1 MRSFDLLSLLTLAAL
16 TVSGFPSTAVAAP
29 VAELSDKELVVRNL
43 TPGSAVA
50 LLAVAH
56 EPAYYMMRVVARR
69 ELLKDDDKDGVV
81 RYVPDHGVAFRSI
94 WIVVDVASGESAM
107 TTPAGY
113 EPVEMYQRG
122 AGRGQAVQAIVNTL
136 DIGREAVEILL
147 VRPGEGAWFVTA
159 RDRGFSDQD
168 GQANGR
174 IRLNPRKLRSPQGA
188 YGEGPHAMRN
198 GDVVAM
204 IDPDILEYWWATMGR
219 GGN

>member
-1 MRSFDLLSLLTLAAL
+1 MRSFELLSLLTLVTL

-29 VAELSDKELVVRNL
+29 VAELTDKELIVRNL
-43 TPGSAVA
+43 TPGSTVA

-56 EPAYYMMRVVARR
+56 EPAYYMMRLVSRR

-81 RYVPDHGVAFRSI
+81 RYVPDHGVAFRSL
-94 WIVVDVASGESAM
+94 WIVVDVASGESTMA
-107 TTPAGY
+107 TPAGY
-113 EPVEMYQRG
+113 EAVEMYQRG
-122 AGRGQAVQAIVNTL
+122 AGRGNAVQSIVNTL
-136 DIGREAVEILL
+136 DVGREVVEILL

-174 IRLNPRKLRSPQGA
+174 IRLDPRKLRSPRGT
-188 YGEGPHAMRN
+188 YGDPPHAMRN
-198 GDVVAM
+198 GDVVAVV
-204 IDPDILEYWWATMGR
+204 DPDLLEYWWATIGR